1 MGFKPTVNLTE
12 QIADHIGHEIITG
25 RLEPQSR
32 IQELKVAQGLGVS
45 RGSVREALLILER
58 RHLIEIIP
66 RRGAVVN
73 GLQPD
78 QIASFSALFSRL
90 LGMCLSS
97 IIEKPA
103 KHHTEL
109 LEAVTMMENAVKAAD
124 ESTIER
130 LIEARGYFLEGLLA
144 LVDDY
149 FLRSVV
155 HGLVPASQRLSFIVT
170 RHPDFDPRDC
180 VRYHQALYAA
190 ISNRDEPRIN
200 ELVSA
205 YARRES
211 RMGLNSDTVCQDRI
225 RRVS

>member
-12 QIADHIGHEIITG
+12 QIADHIGHEIICG
-25 RLEPQSR
+25 RLAPQSR
-32 IQELKVAQGLGVS
+32 IQELKVAKDLGVS

-90 LGMCLSS
+90 LGMCLSRA
-97 IIEKPA
+97 IEQPA
-103 KHHTEL
+103 RQHPVL
-109 LEAVTMMENAVKAAD
+109 LEAVTMMEKAVKAGD
-124 ESTIER
+124 ESMIDR
-130 LIEARGYFLEGLLA
+130 LIEARGLFLEGLLA

-149 FLRSVV
+149 FLKSVV
-155 HGLVPASQRLSFIVT
+155 AGLIPASQRLSFMVT
-170 RHPDFDPRDC
+170 RHPDFDPRDA
-180 VRYHQALYAA
+180 VRFHQALYAA
-190 ISNRDEPRIN
+190 VGCRDEARIG

-211 RMGLNSDTVCQDRI
+211 KMGLSCDTVSQNGI
-225 RRVS
+225 RRAG